1 METLKIDKQNTKMI
15 AHRGLSGLE
24 PENTIL
30 AFIAA
35 GNRSYFGI
43 ETDVRIT
50 KDKKFILCHDDNLK
64 RISGI
69 DVKISDATYEELRS
83 YCLYDFDSKERK
95 EHVRLASLEE
105 YLGICKKYDKV
116 AVIEL
121 KEVYREEDVVNLLD
135 TTFQYLKEE
144 NVIFISFY
152 LKNLQ
157 YIRKYNSNVKIQFLT
172 SDFDKAILN
181 ELRKLEAGLD
191 INYHQLSKEIVETCH
206 KYGIEVN
213 VWTVNNPIEAYL
225 LLTWNINYITSNVLE

>member
-24 PENTIL
+24 PENTVL

-64 RISGI
+64 RISGF

-83 YCLYDFDSKERK
+83 YSLYDFDSKERK
-95 EHVRLASLEE
+95 EYVRLASLEE
-105 YLGICKKYDKV
+105 YLSVCKKYDKV

-172 SDFDKAILN
+172 SDFNKAILN

-191 INYHQLSKEIVETCH
+191 INYHKLSKEIVETCH

-225 LLTWNINYITSNVLE
+225 LLTWNIDYITSNVLE

>member
-24 PENTIL
+24 QENTVL

-64 RISGI
+64 RISGF

-83 YCLYDFDSKERK
+83 YSLYDFDSKERK
-95 EHVRLASLEE
+95 EYVRLASLEE
-105 YLGICKKYDKV
+105 YLSVCKKYDKV

-172 SDFDKAILN
+172 SDFNKAILN

-191 INYHQLSKEIVETCH
+191 INYHQLSKEIVETRH

-225 LLTWNINYITSNVLE
+225 LLTWDIDYITSNVLE